1 MSELRII
8 YGNIIANLKNEIAE
22 NEEKHEASLKKEREA
37 AHFVVRRLE
46 DAINDLKEAIA
57 KYKEGENEREV
68 GYNEQKRNG

>member
-8 YGNIIANLKNEIAE
+8 YGNIIANLKDEIAQ
-22 NEEKHEASLKKEREA
+22 NEEKHKATLEKEREA

-57 KYKEGENEREV
+57 KYKEGENEREA
-68 GYNEQKRNG
+68 GNNESK